1 MKAGYGN
8 LDASFKSST
17 PSSNSESENSITI
30 SLGNSTRGNS
40 VITVIL
46 SLLFLNSRDFI
57 VLTATTS
64 QRLKAIKGYIGA
76 FRFPPTKVKFSKR
89 S

>member
-8 LDASFKSST
+8 LGASFKSST

-46 SLLFLNSRDFI
+46 SLLFLN
-57 VLTATTS
+57 VYCYKTTAGI
-64 QRLKAIKGYIGA
+64 LL
-76 FRFPPTKVKFSKR
+76 F
-89 S
+89 

>member
-46 SLLFLNSRDFI
+46 SLLFLN
-57 VLTATTS
+57 VYCYKTTAGILLFK
-64 QRLKAIKGYIGA
+64 QLPHLKD
-76 FRFPPTKVKFSKR
+76 
-89 S
+89 